1 MRDEKIVEGD
11 VRILSTQQTSSD
23 FLRKHAI
30 SAENK
35 TKKER
40 KKRKKEKETG

>member
-1 MRDEKIVEGD
+1 MRDEKIVERD

-35 TKKER
+35 KKER
-40 KKRKKEKETG
+40 KKKRENEKERG